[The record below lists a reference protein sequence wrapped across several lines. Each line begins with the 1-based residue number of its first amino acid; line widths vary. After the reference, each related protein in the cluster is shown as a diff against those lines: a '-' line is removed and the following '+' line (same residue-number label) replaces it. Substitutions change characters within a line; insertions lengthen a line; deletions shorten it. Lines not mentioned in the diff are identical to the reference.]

1 MCTRLHCKTYQ
12 RNIFF
17 NFLWQSKDKVKCVRM
32 IQNLE
37 SGDLNMID
45 MKTFCSSL
53 SVSWIIRM
61 LEANPDED
69 NGGTVTQIVP

>member
-1 MCTRLHCKTYQ
+1 
-12 RNIFF
+12 
-17 NFLWQSKDKVKCVRM
+17 
-32 IQNLE
+32 
-37 SGDLNMID
+37 MID